1 MNQDMDKIDP
11 TRDRVWVVDAVKTT
25 TLYVIAETEAEAR
38 TFVEQ
43 AISYEPDQG
52 AASWYD
58 IRELTDPVGG
68 ADGRTIALGRLG
80 SESGQLS
87 VDQSVRLVRE
97 HRPLPDDR
105 TLPTP
110 FMGPEPGF
118 DRRERRSR

>member
-1 MNQDMDKIDP
+1 MNQDMDQIDP

-38 TFVEQ
+38 TFAEQ

-68 ADGRTIALGRLG
+68 ADGQRIAWGRSS

-97 HRPLPDDR
+97 HRPLQDER
-105 TLPTP
+105 TLPTL
-110 FMGPEPGF
+110 FMGPGPDF
-118 DRRERRSR
+118 DRGERWSR